1 MSEPTN
7 QTRLGK
13 RVVVTGIGGITA
25 LGHDWEAIAA
35 SLKAQKNCVVTMGEW
50 DKYDGLNTRL
60 AAPITDFEVPS
71 HYSRKKIR
79 SMGRVSIMATRASEL
94 ALIDAGLL
102 DDPIVSSG
110 EMGIA
115 YGSSTGSTDAII
127 AFGDMLKA
135 GDMSGVTATSYIR
148 MMAHTTAVNVGV
160 FFGLKGRIHTTSS
173 ACTSGSQ
180 GIGYAYEAIKY
191 GHQTLMLAGG
201 GEELCPTEAVVFDT
215 LFATST
221 KNSTPELTP
230 RPFDAS
236 RDGLVIGEGACTLVL
251 EELEH
256 AKARGAKIYAEL
268 VGFGTN
274 SDGQHVTQPN
284 AQTMEIA
291 IRLALKDAQLEPN
304 AIGYVNAHGTATDRG
319 DIAESH
325 ATHAVFGTG
334 MPISSLK
341 SYTGH
346 TLGACGALEAW
357 VSIEMMNAGWFAPTL
372 NLESID
378 PQCADLDYI
387 RSDLR
392 PIDTDYVMSNNFA
405 FGGIN
410 TSLIFKRW
418 AQ

>member
-1 MSEPTN
+1 MSEATN

-60 AAPITDFEVPS
+60 AAPINDFEVPS

-127 AFGDMLKA
+127 AFGDMLKT

-221 KNSTPELTP
+221 KNSTPELAP

-291 IRLALKDAQLEPN
+291 IRLALKDAQLEPS

-325 ATHAVFGTG
+325 ATHAVFGAG

-387 RSDLR
+387 RNELR
-392 PIDTDYVMSNNFA
+392 QIDTDYVMSNNFA

>member
-7 QTRLGK
+7 QTRLGR

-25 LGHDWEAIAA
+25 LGHDWPTIAA

-60 AAPITDFEVPS
+60 AAPITDFDVPS

-115 YGSSTGSTDAII
+115 YGSSTGSTDPIA
-127 AFGDMLKA
+127 AFGEMLKT

-191 GHQTLMLAGG
+191 GQQTLMLAGG

-274 SDGQHVTQPN
+274 SDGLHVTQPN
-284 AQTMEIA
+284 AQTMEVA
-291 IRLALKDAQLEPN
+291 IRLALKDAQLEPSS
-304 AIGYVNAHGTATDRG
+304 IGYVNAHGTATDRG

-325 ATHAVFGTG
+325 ATHAVFGVG

-372 NLESID
+372 NLENID
-378 PQCADLDYI
+378 PECADLDYI
-387 RSDLR
+387 RSEPR

-418 AQ
+418 KD

>member
-1 MSEPTN
+1 MSQASLP
-7 QTRLGK
+7 R
-13 RVVVTGIGGITA
+13 RVVITGIGGISA
-25 LGHDWEAIAA
+25 LGHDWPSIAA
-35 SLKAQKNCVVTMGEW
+35 SLKAQKNCVVRMDEW
-50 DKYDGLNTRL
+50 DRFADLHTRL
-60 AAPITDFEVPS
+60 AAPVTDFEIPS
-71 HYSRKKIR
+71 HYKRKKIR

-94 ALIDAGLL
+94 ALIDANLL
-102 DDPIVSSG
+102 NDPVVTSG
-110 EMGIA
+110 AMGIA
-115 YGSSTGSTDAII
+115 YGSSTGSTDPII
-127 AFGDMLKA
+127 AFGDMLKD

-160 FFGLKGRIHTTSS
+160 FFGLKGRVHTTSS

-191 GHQTLMLAGG
+191 GQQDLMLAGG

-221 KNSTPELTP
+221 QNDAPNETP
-230 RPFDAS
+230 RPFDKG

-256 AKARGAKIYAEL
+256 AQARGAKIYAEI

-274 SDGQHVTQPN
+274 ADGLHVTQPN
-284 AQTMEIA
+284 SETMEVA
-291 IRLALKDAQLEPN
+291 IRLALKDAAITPDK
-304 AIGYVNAHGTATDRG
+304 IGYVNAHGTATDRG
-319 DIAESH
+319 DIAETQ
-325 ATHAVFGTG
+325 ATNAVFGSAQ
-334 MPISSLK
+334 PISSIK

-357 VSIEMMNAGWFAPTL
+357 VSIEMMNEGWFAPTL
-372 NLESID
+372 NLTEID
-378 PQCADLDYI
+378 PECGELDYI
-387 RSDLR
+387 KDEIRLLE
-392 PIDTDYVMSNNFA
+392 TDYVMSNNFA

-418 AQ
+418 QD

>member
-7 QTRLGK
+7 QTRFGR
-13 RVVVTGIGGITA
+13 RVVITGVGGITA
-25 LGHDWEAIAA
+25 LGHDWPTIAT
-35 SLKAQKNCVVTMGEW
+35 SLKAQKNCVVTMNDW
-50 DKYDGLNTRL
+50 DRYDGLNTRL
-60 AAPITDFEVPS
+60 AAPITDFEVPR

-79 SMGRVSIMATRASEL
+79 SMGKVSIMATRASEL

-115 YGSSTGSTDAII
+115 YGSSTGSTDPIT
-127 AFGDMLKA
+127 AFGDMLKT

-191 GHQTLMLAGG
+191 GQQTLMLAGG

-284 AQTMEIA
+284 SDTMEIA
-291 IRLALKDAQLEPN
+291 IRLALKDAQLEPS

-319 DIAESH
+319 DIAETH
-325 ATHAVFGTG
+325 ATHAVFGADL
-334 MPISSLK
+334 PISSLK

-372 NLESID
+372 NLDNID
-378 PQCADLDYI
+378 PECAALDYI
-387 RSDLR
+387 RGEPRSLE
-392 PIDTDYVMSNNFA
+392 TDYVMSNNFA

-418 AQ
+418 TR